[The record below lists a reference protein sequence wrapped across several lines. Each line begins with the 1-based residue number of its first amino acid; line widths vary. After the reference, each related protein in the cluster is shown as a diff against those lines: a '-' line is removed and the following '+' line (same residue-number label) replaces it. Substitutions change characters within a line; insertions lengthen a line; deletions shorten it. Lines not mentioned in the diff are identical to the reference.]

1 MDAASAA
8 QASLTD
14 YLTDS
19 ITVLRD
25 TLAAGA
31 LSSAMDEAVVAL
43 VAALRQKH
51 SVLVCGNGG
60 SMADALHIAGELTAR
75 FLLDRP
81 GVPVIALGANP
92 STLTAWGND
101 VDFGSH
107 LAREVEAYGCPGGL
121 LLAISTSGNSAN
133 VVAAAEAA
141 RAGGMTVI
149 GMTGEGGGRLAPL
162 SDILLAV
169 PSTFT
174 PMIQQAHQ
182 CLYHFLCLKVEAALA
197 CP

>member
-1 MDAASAA
+1 MDVTSAA

-14 YLTDS
+14 YLTGS
-19 ITVLRD
+19 ISMLRD
-25 TLAAGA
+25 ILAAD
-31 LSSAMDEAVVAL
+31 LSPAMDEAVAAL
-43 VAALRQKH
+43 VAALRQGH
-51 SVLVCGNGG
+51 PVLVCGNGG

-92 STLTAWGND
+92 STLTAWSND
-101 VDFGSH
+101 VGFASH
-107 LAREVEAYGCPGGL
+107 FAREVEAYGRPGSV

-141 RAGGMTVI
+141 KAGGLTVI
-149 GMTGEGGGRLAPL
+149 GLTGEGGGRLAPL
-162 SDILLAV
+162 SDILFAV

-182 CLYHFLCLKVEAALA
+182 CLYHYLCLRVEAALA
-197 CP
+197 